1 MSMSNGLLWRNQR
14 VGVKQRF
21 HAIYS
26 RENSCFFVCL
36 FVCFFS
42 IDSVTTNLFEHVH
55 FLFFW
60 ILFTEDGC
68 LASSIGLSDSNIVP
82 DSQMT
87 ASSTRQESNY
97 RPAFGRLKD
106 ERGGGWCAETN
117 DSENDWLEVSLGDF
131 YNICR
136 VDTQGDAY
144 GFAWTTAFKLNYSI
158 DGIRWNVYKKDNGT
172 QMVRLFSM
180 ILCMYLFIY
189 LLYFSTYLKGVSS
202 VK

>member
-1 MSMSNGLLWRNQR
+1 MVCFDEINGLVLNNVSTPFTQEKT
-14 VGVKQRF
+14 VVF
-21 HAIYS
+21 L
-26 RENSCFFVCL
+26 FVCL
-36 FVCFFS
+36 FVCLFFQHRFCDDKFVWTCS
-42 IDSVTTNLFEHVH
+42 

-68 LASSIGLSDSNIVP
+68 LASSIGLSDPNIVP

-97 RPAFGRLKD
+97 RPAFGRLGD
-106 ERGGGWCAETN
+106 ERGGGWCSQTN
-117 DSENDWLEVSLGDF
+117 YSENDWLEVSLGDF

-158 DGIRWNVYKKDNGT
+158 DGIRWNAYKKDNGT

-202 VK
+202 VN

>member
-1 MSMSNGLLWRNQR
+1 M
-14 VGVKQRF
+14 V
-21 HAIYS
+21 
-26 RENSCFFVCL
+26 CFDEINWLVLNNVSTPFTQELFFCL
-36 FVCFFS
+36 FVFFQHRFCDDKFVWKCS
-42 IDSVTTNLFEHVH
+42 

-68 LASSIGLSDSNIVP
+68 LASSIGLSDPNIVP

-97 RPAFGRLKD
+97 RPAFGRLGD
-106 ERGGGWCAETN
+106 ERGGGWCAQTN
-117 DSENDWLEVSLGDF
+117 DSDNDWLEVSLGDF

-136 VDTQGDAY
+136 VDTQGGAD

-158 DGIRWNVYKKDNGT
+158 NGLRWNIYKKDDGT

-189 LLYFSTYLKGVSS
+189 LFYFSTYLKGVSS
-202 VK
+202 VN